1 VPNISSF
8 YGITIM
14 MFFAENIHLGR
25 PHFHAEYAGTV
36 ASFEIGSLDCL
47 VGVLPPR
54 VERLVK
60 KWASLHMEELAANWN
75 RARHHKQLKSISP
88 LR

>member
-1 VPNISSF
+1 MPNVSSF

-14 MFFAENIHLGR
+14 MFFDESIHSGR

-36 ASFEIGSLDCL
+36 ASFEIGSLSCL
-47 VGVLPPR
+47 VGFLPPR

-60 KWASLHMEELAANWN
+60 KWASAHMDELVANWD
-75 RARHHKQLKSISP
+75 RARDHKQLKSIAP

>member
-1 VPNISSF
+1 VPSISSF

-14 MFFAENIHLGR
+14 MFFDESIHSGR

-36 ASFEIGSLDCL
+36 ASFEIESLDCI

-54 VERLVK
+54 AERLIR
-60 KWASLHMEELAANWN
+60 KWASIHMEELAANWN
-75 RARHHKQLKSISP
+75 RAREHKPLKSIEP